1 MRKNLFSL
9 MIVAGMAYHGELS
22 AAEPMERLNVE
33 IDTRFVEA
41 GRVALEAVGYF
52 DTNRV
57 DAAVLQERLMARQ
70 DAKLLE
76 SVRVVTPSGENA
88 VDKHV
93 VEYIYPTEYTV
104 RLSTN
109 AVAATNAEA
118 ALSAV
123 VEPKSFT
130 MREVGPIVDVT
141 PTLADDGKLIDLSFR
156 AQLVGG
162 PEWKK
167 YGAKAKG
174 EGAATCDLQM
184 EQPLFPV
191 RASVDTKVG
200 VRPGRTLV
208 FGGGANTRKG
218 DEDKFVLV
226 FVTSRLIEP

>member
-1 MRKNLFSL
+1 MASGYVILSCIEGDKHMRKNLFSL
-9 MIVAGMAYHGELS
+9 ALVAGAVCLGDVS
-22 AAEPMERLNVE
+22 AAEPMDRLNVE

-41 GRVALEAVGYF
+41 GRVTLEAVGYF

-57 DAAVLQERLMARQ
+57 DAAVLYEQLLARQ

-76 SVRVVTPSGENA
+76 SVRVVTHSGENA

-156 AQLVGG
+156 AQLEGE

-174 EGAATCDLQM
+174 EGAATCARATRTSSSLSSSR
-184 EQPLFPV
+184 PV
-191 RASVDTKVG
+191 
-200 VRPGRTLV
+200 
-208 FGGGANTRKG
+208 
-218 DEDKFVLV
+218 
-226 FVTSRLIEP
+226 